1 MMDKTSRIMTVLPP
15 KEGFSADCVGAV
27 GLLVRRLAQPD
38 DLIVGRALTSLPF
51 SGLRYLEIS
60 KNWFSIFIKN
70 KAYRYGVASVVR
82 KYRPC
87 LIEIHNRPE
96 IALFIAQR
104 FPKIP
109 VTLTLHND
117 PLSMRGLKTSI
128 ERKRIL
134 RKVHVVAVSQW
145 VKERFLS
152 RQVVGNVT
160 ILPNNIDLQEIPE
173 YVPIPERE
181 KKILFVGR
189 VVADKGA
196 DLFVQICEQFL
207 QIDPTWTVEI
217 IGADRFDMNS
227 PETPFIQQLKH
238 QIKSKQIHM
247 TGYLPYDQVLQK
259 MAHASVVIMPSR
271 WSEPF
276 GMTALEAMACGT
288 PLLASF
294 VGALPQIVGQGGLLI
309 DPKKPEHAVLL
320 LSKLLKNMQLRQE
333 LSVKAIQQAS
343 VYNKQDAFQRL
354 VAFRK
359 RICSALTVEHY

>member
-1 MMDKTSRIMTVLPP
+1 MTVLPP
-15 KEGFSADCVGAV
+15 KEGFSPDCVGAV
-27 GLLVRRLAQPD
+27 GLLVRRLAQPN
-38 DLIVGRALTSLPF
+38 DLIVGRALTNLPF

-60 KNWFSIFIKN
+60 KNWFSIFMKN
-70 KAYRYGVASVVR
+70 KAYRHGVAGFVK

-104 FPKIP
+104 FPRIP

-117 PLSMRGLKTSI
+117 PLLMRGLKTSI
-128 ERKRIL
+128 ERKKML

-145 VKERFLS
+145 VKDRFLS
-152 RQVVGNVT
+152 HHVTGNVT
-160 ILPNNIDLQEIPE
+160 ILPNMIDFQEIPA
-173 YVPIPERE
+173 YVPITERQRT
-181 KKILFVGR
+181 ILFVGR

-207 QIDPTWTVEI
+207 QIDPTWTVEM
-217 IGADRFDMNS
+217 IGADRFDVNS
-227 PETPFIQQLKH
+227 PQTPFIQQLKQ
-238 QIKSKQIHM
+238 QIKSKQIYM

-259 MAHASVVIMPSR
+259 MAHASAVIMPSR

-288 PLLASF
+288 PLLVSS
-294 VGALPQIVGQGGLLI
+294 VGALPQIVGQGGVFI
-309 DPKKPEHAVLL
+309 DPKKTEQAAIM
-320 LSKLLKNMQLRQE
+320 LSKLLNDIQLQQE
-333 LSVKAIQQAS
+333 LSTKARQQAFL
-343 VYNKQDAFQRL
+343 YNKPDALQRL

-359 RICSALTVEHY
+359 RICPALAVEYH